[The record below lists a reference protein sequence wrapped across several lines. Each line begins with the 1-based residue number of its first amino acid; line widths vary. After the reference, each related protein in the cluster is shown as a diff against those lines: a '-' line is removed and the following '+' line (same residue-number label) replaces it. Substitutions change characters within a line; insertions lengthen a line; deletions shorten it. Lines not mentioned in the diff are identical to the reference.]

1 MVKQVKNVNELDEIA
16 RDILAT
22 NDKGTYTI
30 PTKGLYPYQWNW
42 DSAFAAM
49 GFAQFNIDRAWI
61 ELETLLSGQWDS
73 GMVPH
78 IMFHTTDPSYF
89 PGPDVWGGTGPI
101 PSSGISQPPI
111 AATMAKLIFDKDP
124 HEGKRRI
131 APLYDKLKAW
141 HRWFLDWRLDNGAVC
156 VTHPWEAG
164 RDNAPDWDGAMA
176 GIDPV
181 GVGEYSR
188 RDTSHVDSSMRPKK
202 YDYDRYLWLVNLGRT
217 LRWDDKTLIERNPFR
232 VADPTMTFTLLRA
245 HRDLAKL
252 GAALGK
258 DVSDIES
265 DIAQLEAGAASL
277 WNESLQCYDSRNAK
291 TGEWSGSI
299 TNASFLCWY
308 AGIDSKPMLKRY
320 QEVMAPVKYG
330 IPSYD
335 PRDEKFDS
343 KRYWR
348 GPVWGIMNMLV
359 GMGLK
364 EMNMPEAT
372 QLRQSTSSLIAEH
385 GFAEYFDPR
394 DGSPA
399 GGDTFTWT
407 AAVWLGWASPSAGIS

>member
-1 MVKQVKNVNELDEIA
+1 MVNEMKDVNELDAIA

-22 NDKGTYTI
+22 NDKGSYTI

-49 GFAQFNIDRAWI
+49 GFAQYNIDRAWTEI
-61 ELETLLSGQWDS
+61 ETLLSAQWDS

-78 IMFHTTDPSYF
+78 IVFHTIDPSYF
-89 PGPDVWGGTGPI
+89 PGPDVWGGVGPI
-101 PSSGISQPPI
+101 ASSGISQPPI
-111 AATMAKLIFDKDP
+111 AATMARMIFDKDP
-124 HEGKRRI
+124 VEGARRI

-176 GIDPV
+176 DINPV
-181 GVGEYSR
+181 GVGEYTR
-188 RDTSHVDSSMRPKK
+188 RDTAHVDSSMRPTK
-202 YDYDRYLWLVNLGRT
+202 YDYDRYLWLVNLGRS
-217 LRWDDKTLIERNPFR
+217 LKWDDKALVERNPFR

-245 HRDLAKL
+245 HRDLAKIGL
-252 GAALGK
+252 ALGK
-258 DVSDIES
+258 DISDIEA
-265 DIAQLEAGAASL
+265 DIASLESGAASL

-291 TGEWSGSI
+291 TGEWSGAI

-308 AGIDSKPMLKRY
+308 AGIKSEPMLDRY
-320 QEVMAPVKYG
+320 QDVTASVKYG

-335 PRDEKFDS
+335 PRDDKFDG

-359 GMGLK
+359 GMGMQ
-364 EMNMPEAT
+364 EMQLPEAMP
-372 QLRQSTSSLIAEH
+372 LRQTTADLIAEH

-399 GGDTFTWT
+399 GGGTFTWT
-407 AAVWLGWASPSAGIS
+407 AAVWLGWASPSAGAD